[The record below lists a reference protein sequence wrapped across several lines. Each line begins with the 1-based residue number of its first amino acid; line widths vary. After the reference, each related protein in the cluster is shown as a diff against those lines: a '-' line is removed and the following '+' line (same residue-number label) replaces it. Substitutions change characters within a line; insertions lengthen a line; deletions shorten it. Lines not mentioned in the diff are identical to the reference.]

1 MLPPTG
7 QIRTVCVGGVREL
20 DTASR
25 VVTTGIYKTP
35 VDGPVAATGVNLE
48 GDDQADRTVHGGPHK
63 AVYGFPAEHYP
74 SWRASFPEVEFTE
87 GAFGENLTT
96 VGLLEEDLCIG
107 DLYRCGSCELRV
119 TQPRMPCFK
128 LAIRLGEKTVLK
140 HMLESGQT
148 GFYFTIATEGVLR
161 AGDAMEPIE
170 RPDRALPVSEITR
183 IYASRA
189 ADASDYRLI
198 MDAPHMVEDWR
209 SWAAD
214 RLRSIEGS
222 A

>member
-1 MLPPTG
+1 MTQPQG
-7 QIRTVCVGGVREL
+7 RVRTVCIGGVRSVE
-20 DTASR
+20 TRSR
-25 VVTTGIYKTP
+25 TVTTGIFKSP
-35 VDGPVAATGVNLE
+35 IDGPVAAFGVNLE

-74 SWRASFPEVEFTE
+74 SWRASFPEVDFID

-96 VGLLEEDLCIG
+96 EGLLEDDLCIG
-107 DLYRCGSCELRV
+107 DLYCCGTCELRV

-148 GFYFTIATEGVLR
+148 GFYFTIVTEGVLQ
-161 AGDAMEPIE
+161 AGDLLEPIE
-170 RPDRALPVSEITR
+170 RPDHALPVSEIIR
-183 IYASRA
+183 VFGSRTA
-189 ADASDYRLI
+189 TTEDYRLLLN
-198 MDAPHMVEDWR
+198 APYMIDDWTA
-209 SWAAD
+209 WAKD